1 MIEQV
6 SKRER
11 QGSLQAR
18 PTNGAGHPLG
28 DRFESV
34 LRAIADGVTVQDRS
48 GRLVYANE
56 AAARII
62 GFPSPD
68 DLLEA
73 TADEILDR
81 FELFAEDGSTL
92 SPAALPG
99 RLALAGRAAEPLTVR
114 FRVRA
119 TGEEHWSIVKAT
131 PLPGA
136 DGSVEFA
143 INTFHDITAR
153 VRAEERL
160 RASERRHRDL
170 TEAMPQIAWMTDER
184 GSLLHA
190 NARWTEYTGRPARP
204 GRPLPIEEVIHPD
217 DRGVLAERWAEAL
230 ASGERLEQ
238 SCRLL
243 GQDGAH
249 RWHLVRALPI
259 REDGGR
265 IRGWI
270 ATSTDIDEA
279 KRAEDAFRLL
289 AEANVRLDETL
300 DLERTLQTVAEVV
313 LPTIADLCFID
324 LLGRDGEVRRATVAH
339 ADPGDA
345 ALAARLRQ
353 FPTDLSGRG
362 PGAQALRSG
371 SALIVPELTPEY
383 VESAARGPEHAR
395 LLREIG
401 VASLIVV
408 PLAAHDRTIGAMLLV
423 TSRSGRRY
431 TEADLPLA
439 TEIGRRASLAI
450 ANAELYEA
458 EQAAR
463 REAEAA
469 AGRTARLQEMTARLA
484 EARDRG
490 TAVDLVVRSARGSV
504 GADWAVVALAPD
516 GANFGVAAWDAADGT
531 APTAAGSPIDPRIID
546 AVRSDEAAWEPGR
559 VILPIRSGSGV
570 VGALV
575 LGFTA
580 DRRFDPVERAYLAS
594 LAGLCGQAFER
605 VELAEARER
614 LLLDLAEQRGRLE
627 TVLRE
632 MPVGVILA
640 EAPSGRS
647 LYVNEEGERVWGGP
661 LVANGL
667 EDYATLRAQR
677 PDGTPY
683 AVDDW
688 PLARAIRSGETVANE
703 LIEISR
709 EDGSHVTLSCSAG
722 PIRDQ
727 DDAIVAA
734 VVTFS
739 DVTDRIRHQETQRFL
754 AEASAVLG
762 DSLDYEETLR
772 RVARLAVPR
781 IGDWCAVEIVSP
793 DGEVEWLTVEHVDP
807 AKVELARELRRR
819 YPPDP
824 NATVGVAAVIRSGQ
838 PELAPVIDPA
848 RIEAVA
854 VDAEHR
860 ELLLR
865 LHLRSY
871 MCVPLRIGDRTIGAI
886 TFVGAESGRT
896 YGPDDLP
903 FAESLAARAS
913 AAIENARLFREV
925 ARHHQ
930 IHDATPDAVLVV
942 DPNTLGIA
950 YANEGAAAQAGR
962 PREALIGLGTGSLLT
977 MDHDRLAQ
985 LLEPIVAG
993 EVRSRSVTTELRR
1006 DDGATIPVEVVFSR
1020 LAPAGEPIRIV
1031 AVARDIT
1038 ERLEAQARLQGLAE
1052 SEHARAAELNA
1063 VIRAIGDGVFVYG
1076 DDGTIRLANP
1086 AAEEMFP
1093 EVVEQTFDDIMTRLD
1108 FGAEPPL
1115 EMGVRAGPIEVR
1127 AAGGNERWIEVSTYP
1142 VPVQAGPSPAS
1153 REVIVMLRDVT
1164 EVRQRQAVRD
1174 AFIGVL
1180 SHELRT
1186 PVTTIYGGSKVLSR
1200 ADSALSEDRR
1210 REVFEDI
1217 QAEAERLHRLVE
1229 DVIALNR
1236 FGEDSEDIGRDP
1248 ILVQR
1253 VLPAVVESERARW
1266 PGVDFFVRVPPG
1278 IPTVWADGT
1287 YLEQVIRNLLANA
1300 AKYAG
1305 PGSTVQATVER
1316 AGSEV
1321 VVRVLDDGPGFPPED
1336 SERLFDLFFRS
1347 ASTSAKASGA
1357 GIGLFVCARLIRAM
1371 GGRIWAAPRPEGGAE
1386 FGFALRMMTED

>member
-6 SKRER
+6 SNREGP
-11 QGSLQAR
+11 GSAAAR
-18 PTNGAGHPLG
+18 PTNGADHALG

-62 GFPSPD
+62 GFPSPEA
-68 DLLEA
+68 LLEA
-73 TADEILDR
+73 TTDQILGR

-99 RLALAGRAAEPLTVR
+99 RLALAGRPAEPLTVR

-136 DGSVEFA
+136 DGSIEFA
-143 INTFHDITAR
+143 INTFHDITPR
-153 VRAEERL
+153 VRAEELL

-170 TEAMPQIAWMTDER
+170 TEAMPQIAWMTDEH
-184 GSLLHA
+184 GSLIHA
-190 NARWTEYTGRPARP
+190 NARWTEYTGRPAQP
-204 GRPLPIEEVIHPD
+204 GRPLPIDAVVHPD
-217 DRGVLAERWAEAL
+217 DLGALTERWGRAIAT
-230 ASGERLEQ
+230 GERLEQ

-243 GQDGAH
+243 GQDGVH

-279 KRAEDAFRLL
+279 KRAQDAFRLL
-289 AEANVRLDETL
+289 AEANIRLDETL
-300 DLERTLQTVAEVV
+300 DLGRTLQTIAEVV
-313 LPTIADLCFID
+313 LPTIADLCCID
-324 LLGRDGEVRRATVAH
+324 LFEDDGTVRRATVAH
-339 ADPGDA
+339 ADPHDA
-345 ALAARLRQ
+345 ELAARLAS
-353 FPTDLSGRG
+353 FPTDVAGRS
-362 PGAQALRSG
+362 PAAEALRTG
-371 SALIVPELTPEY
+371 TALIVPELTHDY
-383 VESAARGPEHAR
+383 VDAAARSPEHAR
-395 LLREIG
+395 LLHELG

-408 PLAAHDRTIGAMLLV
+408 PLAAHDRMIGAMLLV

-439 TEIGRRASLAI
+439 TEIGQRASLAI
-450 ANAELYEA
+450 ANAKLYAA

-463 REAEAA
+463 REAEDA
-469 AGRTARLQEMTARLA
+469 AGRTARLQELTAQLA
-484 EARDRG
+484 EARDRAA
-490 TAVDLVVRSARGSV
+490 AVDLVVRSAREAT
-504 GADWAVVALAPD
+504 GAEWALVALAPD
-516 GANFGVAAWDAADGT
+516 GSNLVVAACDSADGVAPAAANVPQDPHIVEAVGSGEPSWDPGLVVLPVRS
-531 APTAAGSPIDPRIID
+531 PTAVA
-546 AVRSDEAAWEPGR
+546 
-559 VILPIRSGSGV
+559 
-570 VGALV
+570 GALV
-575 LGFTA
+575 LGFAA
-580 DRRFDPVERAYLAS
+580 DRPFDAAEQAFVAS

-605 VELAEARER
+605 IELAEARER
-614 LLLDLAEQRGRLE
+614 LLVDLAEQRGRLD

-632 MPVGVILA
+632 MPVGVVLA
-640 EAPSGRS
+640 EAPSGRF
-647 LYVNEEGERVWGGP
+647 LYVNEEGERIWGSR
-661 LVANGL
+661 LAAATV
-667 EDYATLRAQR
+667 EDYAAFRAHR
-677 PDGTPY
+677 PDGT
-683 AVDDW
+683 AIAADEW
-688 PLARAIRSGETVANE
+688 PLARAVRTGETVTNE

-709 EDGSHVTLSCSAG
+709 ADGTRLALSCSAG

-727 DDAIVAA
+727 DGAIVAA

-739 DVTDRIRHQETQRFL
+739 DVTERIRNQETQRFL

-762 DSLDYEETLR
+762 ESLDYEETLR

-793 DGEVEWLTVEHVDP
+793 GGELEWLTVEHVDP
-807 AKVELARELRRR
+807 AKVELARRLRQR

-824 NATVGVAAVIRSGQ
+824 NATSGVPAVIRTGQ
-838 PELAPVIDPA
+838 PEVVP
-848 RIEAVA
+848 RIEPKLIDAVA
-854 VDAEHR
+854 VDAGHR
-860 ELLLR
+860 ELLRELD
-865 LHLRSY
+865 LRSY

-930 IHDATPDAVLVV
+930 IHDATPDAILVV
-942 DPNTLGIA
+942 DPETLRIV
-950 YANEGAAAQAGR
+950 YANEGAATQAGR
-962 PREALIGLGTGSLLT
+962 RRDAMIGLGTGVLLA
-977 MDHDRLAQ
+977 MGSDRLAQ
-985 LLEPIVAG
+985 LLGPVAAG
-993 EVRSRSVTTELRR
+993 DVGSRSVTTELRR
-1006 DDGATIPVEVVFSR
+1006 DDGATLPVEVVFSR
-1020 LAPAGEPIRIV
+1020 LAPAGEPIRVV

-1038 ERLEAQARLQGLAE
+1038 DRLEAQSRLQRLAE
-1052 SEHARAAELNA
+1052 AEHARAAELNA
-1063 VIRAIGDGVFVYG
+1063 VIRAIGDGVFVCG

-1086 AAEEMFP
+1086 AAEDMFP
-1093 EVVEQTFDDIMTRLD
+1093 EVVEQTFADIMGRLD
-1108 FGAEPPL
+1108 FGAEQPL
-1115 EMGVRAGPIEVR
+1115 EIGVRAGPIAVR
-1127 AAGGNERWIEVSTYP
+1127 AIGGDERWIEVSTYP
-1142 VPVQAGPSPAS
+1142 VPVQAGSSLSS
-1153 REVIVMLRDVT
+1153 RETIVTLRDVT
-1164 EVRQRQAVRD
+1164 EARQRQVVRD

-1210 REVFEDI
+1210 REVFDDI

-1236 FGEDSEDIGRDP
+1236 FGEDAEDIGRDP
-1248 ILVQR
+1248 VLVQR

-1266 PGVDFFVRVPPG
+1266 PGVDFVVRIPPG

-1305 PGSTVQATVER
+1305 PGSTVEAVIEHHH
-1316 AGSEV
+1316 AEV

-1336 SERLFDLFFRS
+1336 AERLFDLFFRS

-1371 GGRIWAAPRPEGGAE
+1371 GGRIWAAPRSEGGAE